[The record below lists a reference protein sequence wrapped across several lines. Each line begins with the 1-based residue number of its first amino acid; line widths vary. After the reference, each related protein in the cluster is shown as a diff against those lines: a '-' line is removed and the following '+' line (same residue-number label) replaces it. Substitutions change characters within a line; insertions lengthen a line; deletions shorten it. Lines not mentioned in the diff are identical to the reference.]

1 MSDGQ
6 NIPVKMMSLKL
17 QEMSLLYKS
26 YMPFLEYGGLFVQTD
41 DVLSIGEDILLAV
54 EILNYP
60 KLFLPTQVAWI
71 NPARTSAHRPKG
83 VGLAFSEHE
92 SCQQAKNLIEAE
104 LGPRLRSDRTTF
116 TL

>member
-17 QEMSLLYKS
+17 QDMSLLYKS

-71 NPARTSAHRPKG
+71 NPARTSSKPKG
-83 VGLAFSEHE
+83 VGLAFTKHE
-92 SCQQAKNLIEAE
+92 NCLKVKDQIEVE
-104 LGPRLRSDRTTF
+104 LGSVLGGSRPTF
-116 TL
+116 TM

>member
-71 NPARTSAHRPKG
+71 NPERTSSKPKG
-83 VGLAFSEHE
+83 VGLAFTKHE
-92 SCQQAKNLIEAE
+92 NCLKLKDQIEVE
-104 LGPRLRSDRTTF
+104 LGSVLGSGKPTF
-116 TL
+116 TM